1 MGSDMNNG
9 MNKDIN
15 NGMERIIDCVL
26 GLFAVVGLVIVVVF
40 GFLAEL
46 TLRWFPLILITG
58 VCVWFLSG
66 CAIAPVTPMP
76 AGIGEG
82 YELSKSFK
90 SIFVYF
96 ARS

>member
-1 MGSDMNNG
+1 
-9 MNKDIN
+9 
-15 NGMERIIDCVL
+15 MERIIDCVM
-26 GLFAVVGLVIVVVF
+26 GLFAVAGLAIVVVF

-46 TLRWFPLILITG
+46 TLKWFPLILITG

-66 CAIAPVTPMP
+66 CAIAPVTP
-76 AGIGEG
+76 ATASVDLGAF
-82 YELSKSFK
+82 YELSKSIK